1 MNLLER
7 KRNEDAILS
16 ALGGVHEDNPVFK
29 ALVGIIGEQFHQES
43 VAALQPNLT
52 NEARQFNAGRAAAI
66 ADLNAHVLRLW
77 QKANQP
83 K

>member
-7 KRNEDAILS
+7 KRTEAEILS
-16 ALGGVHEDNPVFK
+16 ALGGVHEDNPVLK
-29 ALVGIIGEQFHQES
+29 ALLGIMHEQFHQES

-66 ADLNAHVLRLW
+66 ADLNTHVQRLW